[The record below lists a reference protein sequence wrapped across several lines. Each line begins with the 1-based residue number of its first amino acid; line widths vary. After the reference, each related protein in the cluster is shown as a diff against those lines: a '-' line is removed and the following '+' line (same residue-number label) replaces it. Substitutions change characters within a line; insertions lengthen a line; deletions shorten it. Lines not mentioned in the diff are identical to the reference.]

1 MKYFYFSVAVA
12 LMLFSGQQLSAQMAA
27 RAVRVTTPP
36 VIDGH
41 INEAVWEQAT
51 HIDQFVQREPNPGQP
66 VSEKTIVSVCYDK
79 NYLYFAVKCYD
90 DLHKIT
96 AKEMARDVS
105 LGNDDRVQII
115 LDTYLDHRNGYWFQI
130 GPRGSIGDALISE
143 NGASMNKEWDAL
155 WTGKSSINS
164 EGWEAELAIPFKTIG
179 FDPNKTEWG
188 MKLIRNI
195 KRRLEA
201 SYWPVANLNT
211 HRFQIS
217 DSGLLTG
224 LEGITQGIGLDVSP
238 YAIGGMNTRDGEKTS
253 FMKDAGLDMFYQVTP
268 RLKASLSIN
277 TDFAETEVDDRQIN
291 LTRFSL
297 YFPEKR
303 DFFLD
308 GSNYFKFGIE
318 GDDNNSYRNSIVPFF
333 SRRLGLDNDGNML
346 PVRYAAKITGT
357 QNNWNIGMMHI
368 SDERDYGNS
377 HLSVGRIT
385 HNLGKQ
391 SSIGM
396 VGTWGNA
403 ISTDENKVGGFDLK
417 LATSKFQKNKN
428 IALTM
433 FGLISDTRGKRDN
446 NTAWGA
452 DIAYPNDFLY
462 FSLGHYEVAENFVAG
477 IGFVPRTNIK
487 ASYGNFSIGPRPDTW
502 GILQIKS
509 GAGFNYLTN
518 FDNQFVTRVLNLSP
532 LGIRFK
538 SGEEIYY
545 SISQQYE
552 LLKADF
558 NIFPGFVIPQNDYTF
573 WYHNVQMITAGS
585 RNLAGAASFG
595 TGDFYNGKKED
606 MRLTLNYKVAV
617 PLFIGANYAI
627 NHVVLPEGDFTAEI
641 YQLNANI
648 LFSPTVT
655 LYNYFQYDNSTDK
668 MGWQSRF
675 QWIVKPGNE
684 IILAWTSGWLQSLTD
699 RYSGSGE
706 LLNSNRYFMSESALR
721 LKLKY
726 NIRF

>member
-1 MKYFYFSVAVA
+1 
-12 LMLFSGQQLSAQMAA
+12 MAA